1 MAGLRPAISLKR
13 ERKGR
18 KGKPQR
24 GEQGQLRA
32 RETLAKQWDAA
43 TRIDWSLDL
52 DPENP
57 QEIDD
62 RLIPIYGSPHRSTHM

>member
-1 MAGLRPAISLKR
+1 M
-13 ERKGR
+13 
-18 KGKPQR
+18 
-24 GEQGQLRA
+24 RA